1 MSKKKIILIITA
13 IFLLVALGY
22 GAKALLDLKAY
33 KAEIASMEIGEI
45 NLADVPDGAYEGSYD
60 AGLVRVRL
68 LVSVADH
75 RITGIDL
82 LEHENGKGGPAE
94 ALIPEVLD
102 AQSLDVDIVAGAT
115 SSSKVILKSIELA
128 LDEASADGGN

>member
-13 IFLLVALGY
+13 VLLLAAVGF
-22 GAKALLDLKAY
+22 GAKALMELNAY

-45 NLADVPDGAYEGSYD
+45 NLAEVPDGTYEGSYD

-68 LVSVADH
+68 QVSVADG
-75 RITGIDL
+75 RMTGIEL

-94 ALIPEVLD
+94 ALIPKVIE
-102 AQSLDVDIVAGAT
+102 AQSLDVDIVSGAT

-128 LDEASADGGN
+128 LEGTPSEN